1 MPEPRVAVT
10 RALERRLLAW
20 QALDEAMPVF
30 PVYALLFADAGLSVG
45 QISLLLALWSVV
57 GLVLEVPS
65 GAWADT
71 VSRRALLAG
80 GAVVYAA
87 AFATWVLVPSFAG
100 FAAGFVLWGLSGA
113 LTSGTFQALAYD
125 ELAARGARHR
135 YAHVIGTGHA
145 LAVAAMTVATLLAAP
160 LLAVGGY
167 DLVGWASVGVCLVQ
181 LAVVASLPAA
191 PPVISTAALEEVD
204 EQDPADL
211 AAHEQRPSAVRTRAP
226 GAAGAYARWR
236 HALRTGLTEA
246 TTSTLVR
253 GAVLASATVLSLQVL
268 DEYFGLL
275 LREQGAA
282 LVVVPLL
289 VGLVGA
295 GEAVGALVAT
305 RATAWTP
312 RRAGAVVALA
322 GALVGVAA
330 LAGDPVVAAL
340 ALTVGYGL
348 VQLSV
353 VLAEV
358 RLQDAIEHGARATV
372 VSTSN
377 VLAELLSV
385 TAYVGFALAPGDG
398 VAGPVLVLAVVVVLL
413 GPLVARWLPP
423 AR

>member
-1 MPEPRVAVT
+1 MGSGSSRG
-10 RALERRLLAW
+10 LERRLLAW
-20 QALDEAMPVF
+20 QALDDAMPIF

-45 QISLLLALWSVV
+45 QVSVLLALWSVV
-57 GLVLEVPS
+57 GIVLEVPS

-71 VSRRALLAG
+71 VSRRGLLAL

-87 AFATWVLVPSFAG
+87 AFATWLLLPTFAG

-113 LTSGTFQALAYD
+113 LTSGTFAALAYD

-135 YAHVIGTGHA
+135 YAHVIGLGQA
-145 LAVAAMTVATLLAAP
+145 LAVAAMTVTTLLAAP

-181 LAVVASLPAA
+181 LAVVAWLPAA
-191 PPVISTAALEEVD
+191 PPVVSAAALED
-204 EQDPADL
+204 ADDPDHPDAVEELGPPRADG
-211 AAHEQRPSAVRTRAP
+211 AWTRWH
-226 GAAGAYARWR
+226 R
-236 HALRTGLTEA
+236 ALRTGLAEA
-246 TTSTLVR
+246 TTSALVR
-253 GAVLASATVLSLQVL
+253 GAVLASATVLALQVL

-275 LREQGAA
+275 FREQGAA

-305 RATAWTP
+305 RATGWSP
-312 RRAGAVVALA
+312 RRAGSVVAVAGVLVAAAALSGDAVVAA
-322 GALVGVAA
+322 V
-330 LAGDPVVAAL
+330 

-358 RLQDAIEHGARATV
+358 RLQDSIEHDARATV

-377 VLAELLSV
+377 VVAELLSV
-385 TAYVGFALAPGDG
+385 AAYVGFALAPGDG
-398 VAGPVLVLAVVVVLL
+398 VARPVLVLAAVTVLL
-413 GPLVARWLPP
+413 GALVARWLPP
-423 AR
+423 AVPAERVGARS

>member
-1 MPEPRVAVT
+1 MGSGASRG
-10 RALERRLLAW
+10 LERRLLAW

-45 QISLLLALWSVV
+45 QISVLLALWSVV
-57 GLVLEVPS
+57 GIVLEVPS

-71 VSRRALLAG
+71 VSRRGLLAL

-87 AFATWVLVPSFAG
+87 AFATWVLLPTFTG
-100 FAAGFVLWGLSGA
+100 FAAGFALWGLSGA

-135 YAHVIGTGHA
+135 YAHVIGVGQA
-145 LAVAAMTVATLLAAP
+145 LAVAAMTVTTLLAAP

-181 LAVVASLPAA
+181 LAVVARLPAA
-191 PPVISTAALEEVD
+191 PPVVSAVALEDADDPDDVEL
-204 EQDPADL
+204 EPLGPPRQD
-211 AAHEQRPSAVRTRAP
+211 
-226 GAAGAYARWR
+226 GAWTRWR
-236 HALRTGLTEA
+236 TALRTGLGEA
-246 TTSTLVR
+246 TTSALVR
-253 GAVLASATVLSLQVL
+253 GAVLASATVLALQVL

-275 LREQGAA
+275 FREQGAA

-305 RATAWTP
+305 RATGWSP
-312 RRAGAVVALA
+312 RRAGSVVAVA
-322 GALVGVAA
+322 GILVGAAA
-330 LAGDPVVAAL
+330 LAGDALVAAL

-358 RLQDAIEHGARATV
+358 RLQDSIEHDARATV

-385 TAYVGFALAPGDG
+385 AAYVGFALAPADG
-398 VAGPVLVLAVVVVLL
+398 VARPVLVLAAVTVVL
-413 GPLVARWLPP
+413 GVLVARWLPP
-423 AR
+423 AVPAAPARSGR